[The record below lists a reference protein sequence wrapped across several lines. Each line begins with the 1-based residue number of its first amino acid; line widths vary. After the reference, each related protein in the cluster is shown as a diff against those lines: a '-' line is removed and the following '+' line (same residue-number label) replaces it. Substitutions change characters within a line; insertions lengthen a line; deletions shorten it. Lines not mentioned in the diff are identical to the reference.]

1 MSDWRNR
8 LKLKEPSGR
17 FHHFFFF
24 SGLHLHPRRHCEK
37 LPPAKDEKIS
47 AFVWKRLQRRADCFK
62 EVLEGVCVFD
72 VHILPPA
79 EPRMNNDP
87 AHIWL
92 RDRAS
97 GPWAAC
103 SRPTDDWWPAG
114 GTETCSAYQPKQTF
128 YKEKWFTVYTP
139 AKSLQQG
146 CLIKLINNMVREE
159 KTVNCI
165 NFWVVLTSQVT
176 AIWVLGDACGPRVSG
191 SGLMR
196 PILMRKAFTSF
207 SKKL

>member
-8 LKLKEPSGR
+8 LKLKERSGR
-17 FHHFFFF
+17 FHHFFHF

-47 AFVWKRLQRRADCFK
+47 AFVWKRLQHRADCFK

-114 GTETCSAYQPKQTF
+114 EQKHVQLTNQNRLSIKRNDSPFILQPNLCSKIA
-128 YKEKWFTVYTP
+128 
-139 AKSLQQG
+139 
-146 CLIKLINNMVREE
+146 
-159 KTVNCI
+159 
-165 NFWVVLTSQVT
+165 
-176 AIWVLGDACGPRVSG
+176 
-191 SGLMR
+191 
-196 PILMRKAFTSF
+196 
-207 SKKL
+207 